1 MIKGLL
7 FASVFCFGSAAFS
20 QTMPDAATL
29 FENTAVKAALE
40 KNTGATDSLQALR
53 QTGSES
59 LFEPGRRGV
68 DAAYTKSDPTS
79 AAVVT
84 IKGPGIVRPSSRT
97 RPGIS
102 ERTWRSLK
110 EKHKSFSRALRTL
123 VPSAP
128 AGR

>member
-7 FASVFCFGSAAFS
+7 FASVLCFGSAAFS

-40 KNTGATDSLQALR
+40 NNTGATDSLKALR

-79 AAVVT
+79 AAVV
-84 IKGPGIVRPSSRT
+84 IVDKGAGNRPTVDPDPTGEIRKDLALLKGKSQELLPGLENITAV
-97 RPGIS
+97 G
-102 ERTWRSLK
+102 
-110 EKHKSFSRALRTL
+110 A
-123 VPSAP
+123 
-128 AGR
+128 